1 MRIRL
6 EPANRLPAC
15 RARPAGINSRINLPT
30 MTAIALSAKGQA
42 TIPKPIRD
50 LLGLKPG
57 GRVTFEV
64 RGEEVVLR
72 AVGNPAGMLSR
83 YARLK
88 HRRSEP
94 RSVGRHLAAEDG
106 RSHAA

>member
-1 MRIRL
+1 
-6 EPANRLPAC
+6 
-15 RARPAGINSRINLPT
+15 

-72 AVGNPAGMLSR
+72 AVGNP
-83 YARLK
+83 
-88 HRRSEP
+88 
-94 RSVGRHLAAEDG
+94 
-106 RSHAA
+106 